1 VSNSSSIFKYDALSG
16 SIIWEKSISTNLKGV
31 LTKNNLFLYSSNN
44 LLICL
49 DLNDGQVLWS
59 KNTNKQIKNLY
70 GKKLY
75 NKIKIISKISI
86 VDNKVFLFSK
96 EGYLL
101 TFNYKNG
108 EIESVNRIL
117 KSGLGNDPIFANG
130 YLYSLDNNNRL
141 FQFR

>member
-1 VSNSSSIFKYDALSG
+1 MDFYSKLFYLI
-16 SIIWEKSISTNLKGV
+16 EKE
-31 LTKNNLFLYSSNN
+31 
-44 LLICL
+44 
-49 DLNDGQVLWS
+49 
-59 KNTNKQIKNLY
+59 KNLNY
-70 GKKLY
+70 Q
-75 NKIKIISKISI
+75 
-86 VDNKVFLFSK
+86 DNKVFLFSK

-101 TFNYKNG
+101 TFDYKNG